1 MNWRNQWSDTHVITS
16 RHMLMVGSS
25 DQDERRR
32 SIEPKQR
39 KNQELQLRELRVR
52 EWERDSGT
60 LMKEEEEEEEEQLR
74 ETESEREREREGF
87 WNSFDL

>member
-1 MNWRNQWSDTHVITS
+1 
-16 RHMLMVGSS
+16 MLMVGSS

-52 EWERDSGT
+52 E
-60 LMKEEEEEEEEQLR
+60 
-74 ETESEREREREGF
+74 
-87 WNSFDL
+87 